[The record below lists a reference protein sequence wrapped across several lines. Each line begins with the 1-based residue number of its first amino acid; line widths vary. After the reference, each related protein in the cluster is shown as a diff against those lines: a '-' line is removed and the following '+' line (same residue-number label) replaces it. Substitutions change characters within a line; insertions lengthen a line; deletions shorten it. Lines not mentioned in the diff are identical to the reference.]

1 MLRVRR
7 AVEDMRAIEKRVRE
21 DQGTPRVPVGAQDEV
36 NFDVDR
42 PGYDDSSTE
51 RREEAHGE
59 VVPAPL
65 SAIAR
70 GDERP
75 GVTYDQPASR
85 DSTSSIR
92 SERSGS
98 SSTTP
103 AYGSS
108 AGTCSTNSATSA
120 ENEVRLRL
128 ASRSSRLANDAGIE
142 MVRRTAFMKSQY
154 ESMSMIESIH
164 PTTWGSSGAA
174 LLAAAAPASRRAA
187 TSIGEPSVDTQ
198 TRSLMAG
205 FGVSTEGTSCQSM
218 PHTLGGSV
226 PYGRRKTLR
235 VLYENAL
242 PECGFLL
249 GGVFNLEK
257 PGALLGARLS
267 AAWHSAVICVTMRHM
282 KQVSLRELHEKT
294 GSLIRDARRLGG
306 LIITDRGAPIAR
318 IEPVDSRPAP
328 NPFLSRR
335 VLPAYQRLLRS
346 GRLGRGTDSTQSVS
360 DDRDGR

>member
-21 DQGTPRVPVGAQDEV
+21 GQGTPRVPAAAQDEV

-42 PGYDDSSTE
+42 PGDDNSSTE

-108 AGTCSTNSATSA
+108 DGTRSTNSATSA

-128 ASRSSRLANDAGIE
+128 ASRSSRLAKDAGIE
-142 MVRRTAFMKSQY
+142 MVRRTAFMKSEY
-154 ESMSMIESIH
+154 EPVSMIESIH
-164 PTTWGSSGAA
+164 PSTCGPSGAPRPTGRPSE
-174 LLAAAAPASRRAA
+174 LYRR
-187 TSIGEPSVDTQ
+187 
-198 TRSLMAG
+198 
-205 FGVSTEGTSCQSM
+205 TSCQST
-218 PHTLGGSV
+218 PRALGDSA

-235 VLYENAL
+235 VLDENAL
-242 PECGFLL
+242 PEPATRTE
-249 GGVFNLEK
+249 GV
-257 PGALLGARLS
+257 S
-267 AAWHSAVICVTMRHM
+267 
-282 KQVSLRELHEKT
+282 
-294 GSLIRDARRLGG
+294 GS
-306 LIITDRGAPIAR
+306 
-318 IEPVDSRPAP
+318 S
-328 NPFLSRR
+328 PFLSAL
-335 VLPAYQRLLRS
+335 VASCGLPFSPGKGIAI
-346 GRLGRGTDSTQSVS
+346 
-360 DDRDGR
+360 